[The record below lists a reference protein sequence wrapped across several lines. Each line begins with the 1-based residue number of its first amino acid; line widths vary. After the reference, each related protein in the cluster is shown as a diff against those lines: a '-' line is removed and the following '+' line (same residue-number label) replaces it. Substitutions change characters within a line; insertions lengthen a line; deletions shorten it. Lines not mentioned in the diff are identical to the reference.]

1 MESRV
6 YGEYSV
12 QVAKTH
18 KIIGTILI
26 LNSEYIGAQKYL
38 NKALK
43 IF

>member
-26 LNSEYIGAQKYL
+26 LTKSYGGA
-38 NKALK
+38 
-43 IF
+43 